1 MVYLTLSLPN
11 LFFNQSNLMRKS
23 YKSLLRS
30 TGLLALLAVMNFTA
44 FAQDRRVTGT
54 VKDASGE
61 AIPGVNI
68 VVKGTLTG
76 TTTDAEGTYGISVNS
91 PSSVLAFS
99 AIGFKATEVTVG
111 TQSKIDVSMEDDV
124 SQLSEVI
131 VTGYTTD
138 NRRETAG
145 AVATVK
151 AKDLTQVPSGNVEQ
165 QLAGR
170 IAGVTVITN
179 GQPGTNS
186 QIRVRGFGAFGG
198 NEPLYIVD
206 GVPVGNTNFLNP
218 DDIES
223 TTVLKDAA
231 AASIYGARAANGVI
245 VYTTKK
251 GGKGAKKLSI
261 TYDGLFGAT
270 DPGTPFKSLSPQDYA
285 KWRFIADE
293 NDAMQN
299 GKEVEHKHRQFGP
312 GPEPVIPDYI
322 NVGGTPGVVGT
333 VDLAAEKEKYN
344 IDPKAGGIYQVV
356 RANKQGTNW
365 YDAIT
370 RTAPMM
376 RHSLGF
382 SGGGENS
389 RFYLGFGAQ
398 NQAGILVNNSFT
410 RYSFRV
416 NTEFNVLKNLRIG
429 ENLQFTYRQ
438 VLGQGG
444 GNGGQG
450 VAADEN
456 DINMAYRMPT
466 IIPIY
471 DEFGGYAGT
480 AAKDFN
486 NPRNPVAQRDGAVN
500 NRGFEGQGFGNMY
513 VEFDPI
519 EGLTL
524 RSTLGGQYGN
534 NYFWNYGRLQYENSE
549 NNSAF
554 SYGEGGGFNLA
565 WVLTNT
571 ASYKKRF
578 GKHNVDLIVGQ
589 EALNTGSG
597 RNISGNGQSPF
608 SIDPNY
614 VNLNTVNASGRT
626 VGSGYYKGVNFY
638 SLFGRANY
646 IYNDKYILT
655 GVLRR
660 DGSSRFGSN
669 SRYGVFPAVSAA
681 WRLSSENFM
690 KSIPWITDMKIRG
703 GYGLMGNSNNVDPNN
718 QYSLFGASVG
728 ASSYD
733 ITGTNS
739 SAQEGFYRTRIGNP
753 NAKWETSIS
762 TNIGFDGTFFNGKLD
777 VILDVWK
784 KVTDD
789 LLYQVPV
796 TSLLGPNASA
806 PSVNTASML
815 NQGIDIQLIT
825 RGRIKGD
832 LSYELNLTAG
842 ILHNEITKLAGEQKY
857 LSSVNPDYRG
867 IKPIRN
873 QLGQSISA
881 FYGYEVMGLFQ
892 SQAEIDAAAVQAGV
906 TTTKAAAEANAKDPK
921 AGVVPNGVG
930 RFRYR
935 DIDGNGEITADD
947 RTFLGSPV
955 PKFSGGL
962 ALTLKYKDF
971 DLNIYANG
979 TAGNKIFNQSKY
991 FTDFHGSFLGSSKSE
1006 RILDS
1011 WTPQN
1016 TGATIPI
1023 YESAS
1028 NFSTNTQSNS
1038 YYVEDGSYLRI
1049 QNLSIGYTLPAN
1061 ILSRIGMQRLRVF
1074 ASTNN
1079 LLTLTKYSGLD
1090 PSVGGNADTNFGI
1103 DIGNYPITRSWNL
1116 GVNLGF

>member
-1 MVYLTLSLPN
+1 
-11 LFFNQSNLMRKS
+11 MRKS
-23 YKSLLRS
+23 YLSWIRNA
-30 TGLLALLAVMNFTA
+30 GILAILAILNLTA
-44 FAQDRRVTGT
+44 FAQDRRVTGS
-54 VKDASGE
+54 VKDGTGLG
-61 AIPGVNI
+61 IPGVNI

-76 TTTDAEGTYGISVNS
+76 TTTDSDGAYAIGVNS
-91 PSSVLAFS
+91 PNSVLSYS
-99 AIGFKATEVTVG
+99 AIGFKALDVTVG
-111 TQSKIDVSMEDDV
+111 TKSVIDVTMEDDV

-170 IAGVTVITN
+170 VAGVTVVTN
-179 GQPGTNS
+179 GQPGTSS

-198 NEPLYIVD
+198 NEPLYVVD

-251 GGKGAKKLSI
+251 GNKGAKKLSI

-285 KWRFIADE
+285 EWTFRAAR
-293 NDAMQN
+293 NDALQN
-299 GKEVEHKHRQFGP
+299 KTEPKYEHPQFGP
-312 GPEPVIPDYI
+312 GPDPVIPDYI
-322 NVGGTPGVVGT
+322 NVGGKPAVVGT
-333 VDLAAEKEKYN
+333 VNLDAEREKYN

-356 RANKQGTNW
+356 RANKAGTNW

-370 RTAPMM
+370 RVAPLM

-398 NQAGILVNNSFT
+398 NQAGILINNNFK

-416 NTEFNVLKNLRIG
+416 NSEFNVLKNLRIG

-444 GNGGQG
+444 GNGGIG
-450 VAADEN
+450 IADDEN
-456 DINMAYRMPT
+456 DINLAYRMPT

-480 AAKDFN
+480 AAKGFN
-486 NPRNPVAQRDGAVN
+486 NPRNPVANRQGASN
-500 NRGFEGQGFGNMY
+500 NRGFEGQGFGNVY

-519 EGLTL
+519 NGLTL
-524 RSTLGGQYGN
+524 RSTLGGQYSN
-534 NYFWNYGRLQYENSE
+534 NYGWNYGRLQYENSE

-571 ASYKKRF
+571 ANYKKRF
-578 GKHNVDLIVGQ
+578 GKHNVDLLVGQ

-597 RNISGNGQSPF
+597 RFINGNGQSPF

-614 VNLNTVNASGRT
+614 VNLNTVNANGRV

-646 IYNDKYILT
+646 IFNDKYIIT
-655 GVLRR
+655 GVVRR
-660 DGSSRFGSN
+660 DGSSRFGAN
-669 SRYGVFPAVSAA
+669 SRYGVFPAISAA

-718 QYSLFGASVG
+718 QFSLFGASIG

-733 ITGTNS
+733 I
-739 SAQEGFYRTRIGNP
+739 
-753 NAKWETSIS
+753 
-762 TNIGFDGTFFNGKLD
+762 NG
-777 VILDVWK
+777 
-784 KVTDD
+784 
-789 LLYQVPV
+789 
-796 TSLLGPNASA
+796 
-806 PSVNTASML
+806 
-815 NQGIDIQLIT
+815 
-825 RGRIKGD
+825 
-832 LSYELNLTAG
+832 
-842 ILHNEITKLAGEQKY
+842 
-857 LSSVNPDYRG
+857 
-867 IKPIRN
+867 
-873 QLGQSISA
+873 
-881 FYGYEVMGLFQ
+881 
-892 SQAEIDAAAVQAGV
+892 
-906 TTTKAAAEANAKDPK
+906 
-921 AGVVPNGVG
+921 
-930 RFRYR
+930 
-935 DIDGNGEITADD
+935 
-947 RTFLGSPV
+947 
-955 PKFSGGL
+955 
-962 ALTLKYKDF
+962 
-971 DLNIYANG
+971 
-979 TAGNKIFNQSKY
+979 
-991 FTDFHGSFLGSSKSE
+991 
-1006 RILDS
+1006 
-1011 WTPQN
+1011 
-1016 TGATIPI
+1016 
-1023 YESAS
+1023 
-1028 NFSTNTQSNS
+1028 
-1038 YYVEDGSYLRI
+1038 
-1049 QNLSIGYTLPAN
+1049 
-1061 ILSRIGMQRLRVF
+1061 
-1074 ASTNN
+1074 
-1079 LLTLTKYSGLD
+1079 
-1090 PSVGGNADTNFGI
+1090 
-1103 DIGNYPITRSWNL
+1103 
-1116 GVNLGF
+1116 